1 MDLMDSLAISAA
13 GMRVQ
18 GERLRVISENMANA
32 DSVSERPGGDPY
44 RRKTIT
50 FQNALDREMGVSLV
64 KVKKVGLDPSEF
76 TRKYDPSNPAADKT
90 GYVKL
95 PNVNALIEMND
106 MREAQ
111 RSYEANLKVIETA
124 PAGNSVVIEEQMMKL
139 SQTQADYNAM
149 VNLYRKHIDM
159 LKTAIGRG
167 V

>member
-1 MDLMDSLAISAA
+1 MDLMESLMISAA

-18 GERLRVISENMANA
+18 GERLRVISENLANV
-32 DSVSERPGGDPY
+32 DSVSEAPGGDPY

-50 FQNALDREMGVSLV
+50 FQNALDREMGVNLV

-76 TRKYDPSNPAADKT
+76 TRKYDPNNPAADKS

-111 RSYEANLKVIETA
+111 RSYEANLKVIEVSRGMLQRT
-124 PAGNSVVIEEQMMKL
+124 
-139 SQTQADYNAM
+139 
-149 VNLYRKHIDM
+149 ID
-159 LKTAIGRG
+159 LLR
-167 V
+167 

>member
-1 MDLMDSLAISAA
+1 MDLMESLMISAA

-18 GERLRVISENMANA
+18 GERLRVISENIANV
-32 DSVSERPGGDPY
+32 DSVSEAPGGDPY

-50 FQNALDREMGVSLV
+50 FQNALDREMGVNLV

-76 TRKYDPSNPAADKT
+76 TRKYDPSNPAADKS

-111 RSYEANLKVIETA
+111 RSYEANLKVIEVSRGMLQRT
-124 PAGNSVVIEEQMMKL
+124 
-139 SQTQADYNAM
+139 
-149 VNLYRKHIDM
+149 ID
-159 LKTAIGRG
+159 LLR
-167 V
+167 